1 MKILLRKKDG
11 GTWYDITRYVNMP
24 IPILDTHDDNFDNI
38 VIEAL
43 LDSTFTF
50 SDYTKAITPKNL
62 LKITYAQTADKR
74 TKENTYL
81 FWTSNNNT
89 ARLRKETNGKT
100 ALYNHIIKGEEL
112 KKMLGWFN
120 QPSYAVTQQK
130 RSILQYDYRD
140 VIVTYTNLG
149 GRFEAS
155 GTTPYQIPIGTK
167 RTDFNYNNGG
177 NEVEVDYVGN
187 KHKVII
193 NDIANTPYSVNYTYS
208 LSRTAEQDLSF

>member
-1 MKILLRKKDG
+1 MHKQHQENER
-11 GTWYDITRYVNMP
+11 
-24 IPILDTHDDNFDNI
+24 
-38 VIEAL
+38 
-43 LDSTFTF
+43 
-50 SDYTKAITPKNL
+50 
-62 LKITYAQTADKR
+62 
-74 TKENTYL
+74 NTYL

-208 LSRTAEQDLSF
+208 LARTAKQDLSIQYQRNIFNQVY

>member
-62 LKITYAQTADKR
+62 LKITYAQTQHKR
-74 TKENTYL
+74 TKKHIL
-81 FWTSNNNT
+81 VLDFNNNT

-177 NEVEVDYVGN
+177 NEVEVDYVG
-187 KHKVII
+187 
-193 NDIANTPYSVNYTYS
+193 
-208 LSRTAEQDLSF
+208 Q